1 MCLCVCERERV
12 WKWEQSPVPAEL
24 SQPTSHTDYQHS
36 RHRRPTQRGGEEEE
50 GGGQRWSH
58 THKHRHTHRY
68 TQTHSNEPNRHWCS
82 CRNQQVEVKINVVT
96 NTNTHTPE
104 RAWQPAIHPTTQDDI
119 LPAQQEREQ
128 PSTLMRRLTFS
139 RLWHTETEQF
149 RLIHQIS
156 CFCQALAHNG
166 VRYLFPCI
174 PLSHITVPT
183 RNTVLSHPLSTPTR
197 ACTHTQPP
205 THVVNLATIRKARKN
220 KVKGSIWLLRSSTD
234 LPRYR
239 QRDAF

>member
-1 MCLCVCERERV
+1 MCVFVCVRERACGN
-12 WKWEQSPVPAEL
+12 ENSPLFLLNWASRRHTLIISTAGTGDRPSGGVRRRKGADRGGH
-24 SQPTSHTDYQHS
+24 THINTDTHTDTQQRAKQTLMLMQKSTS
-36 RHRRPTQRGGEEEE
+36 RSENKRGYK
-50 GGGQRWSH
+50 
-58 THKHRHTHRY
+58 HKH
-68 TQTHSNEPNRHWCS
+68 
-82 CRNQQVEVKINVVT
+82 
-96 NTNTHTPE
+96 THTPE

-139 RLWHTETEQF
+139 RLWHIETEQF
-149 RLIHQIS
+149 RLIRQIS

-183 RNTVLSHPLSTPTR
+183 RNTTESSMEYSRTR
-197 ACTHTQPP
+197 VHTQPL

-220 KVKGSIWLLRSSTD
+220 KVKGSIWLLRSSTY